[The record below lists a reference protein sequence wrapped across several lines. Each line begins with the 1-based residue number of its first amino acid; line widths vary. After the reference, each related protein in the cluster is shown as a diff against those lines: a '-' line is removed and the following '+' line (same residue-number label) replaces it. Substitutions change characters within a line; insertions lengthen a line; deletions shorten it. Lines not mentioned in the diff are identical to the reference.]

1 MGLGCLA
8 LAVVGEL
15 RLHQNRLQL
24 ASRTSPIAL
33 GLKEVF
39 AVSSLAATVVM
50 ELVVRTTHILVVEAD

>member
-1 MGLGCLA
+1 

-50 ELVVRTTHILVVEAD
+50 ELVVRTTHILAVEAD